1 MTTRIAILDDWQGA
15 ALGAAD
21 WDSLGQDAEI
31 TVFNDYIEGEA
42 AVAGAL
48 KGFDVIVGMRERT
61 PFPKSLID
69 ALPDLKLLVTT
80 GMRNLSFD
88 MDAAR
93 ARGVVVSGTAML
105 GYPASEHAVA
115 LILALFKKIPAEDRA
130 MHEGGWQA
138 AVSEGMNGKTLG
150 LLGLGKL
157 GAKVAR
163 VCLALDMNVVAWSQ
177 NLTGERCQEVGVGYV
192 DKDALFADSDA
203 ISIHLVLSDRTRGL
217 VGARE
222 LALMKPTAYLINTSR
237 GPIIDE
243 AALIDALGDGTI
255 AGAGIDV
262 YDVEPLPRD
271 HPLRSLD
278 NAILTGHTGYVVK
291 ELYAVAY
298 GEAVEDIQ
306 AWMKGEPIRV
316 LNGEDG
322 G

>member
-31 TVFNDYIEGEA
+31 TVFGDYIEGEA
-42 AVAGAL
+42 AVAEAL

-69 ALPDLKLLVTT
+69 ALPDLKMLVTT

-115 LILALFKKIPAEDRA
+115 LILALFKKISVEDRA

-163 VCLALDMNVVAWSQ
+163 VCLALDMNVVAWSL

-192 DKDALFADSDA
+192 DKDTLFRDSDA
-203 ISIHLVLSDRTRGL
+203 ISIHLVLGDRTRGL
-217 VGARE
+217 VGAKE
-222 LALMKPTAYLINTSR
+222 FALMKPTAYLINTSR

-243 AALIDALGDGTI
+243 AALIEALGDGTI

>member
-1 MTTRIAILDDWQGA
+1 MTMRIAILDDWQGA

-31 TVFNDYIEGEA
+31 TVFGDYIEGEV
-42 AVAGAL
+42 AVAEAL

-61 PFPKSLID
+61 PFPKSLSD

-93 ARGVVVSGTAML
+93 ARGVVVCGTAML

-115 LILALFKKIPAEDRA
+115 LILALFKQISVEDRA

-138 AVSEGMNGKTLG
+138 AVSGGMNGKTMG
-150 LLGLGKL
+150 ILGLGKL

-163 VCLALDMNVVAWSQ
+163 VCLALDMNVVAWSP
-177 NLTGERCQEVGVGYV
+177 NLGRERCQEVGVGYV
-192 DKDALFADSDA
+192 DKDTLFRDSDA
-203 ISIHLVLSDRTRGL
+203 ISIHLVLGDRTRGL
-217 VGARE
+217 VGAKE
-222 LALMKPTAYLINTSR
+222 FALMKPTAYLINTSR

-262 YDVEPLPRD
+262 YDVEPLPPD